1 MNGNDQSSVLDK
13 YLGRLNGPQTIG
25 RGVPF
30 WACFLAVVATLALCP
45 ETLSRYELINFSNFL
60 ISGFLALSLCLL
72 WGYCGVLSLGQ
83 AAFFG
88 IGGYTYG
95 IVALNLLNAHGNTD
109 VAFAAGIVLPTM
121 FAAILGL
128 LMFFARLAGV
138 YVAILMLVV
147 SLMFELFLLQ
157 TADPSY
163 TIGAAYI
170 GGFNGLRPASPD
182 DPLLPSLIFGYGES
196 VLEFDG
202 RSVEFY
208 YLTLGLLGAVYLGL
222 RWLVNSSYGFLLVGC
237 REDAHRTETFGYDVR
252 LVQLSVFCIAAAIA
266 GLAGV
271 LYTAWGTFIHP
282 NQFGLKANILPV
294 IWVAVGGRKD
304 LTAALIGALVLEWVG
319 LRLAAVGEFSLLIMG
334 AILVI
339 AMLITPEGVVTTLAR
354 ASQRGRTFVRMPW
367 GSIGKHGS
375 QSVKSVS
382 ARARSGR
389 HDL

>member
-30 WACFLAVVATLALCP
+30 WACFLAVVTTLALCP
-45 ETLSRYELINFSNFL
+45 EILSRYELINFSNFL

-109 VAFAAGIVLPTM
+109 VAFVAGIVLPTM

-128 LMFFARLAGV
+128 IMFFARLAGV

-147 SLMFELFLLQ
+147 SLIFELFLLQ

-319 LRLAAVGEFSLLIMG
+319 LRLAAVGEISLLIMG

-339 AMLITPEGVVTTLAR
+339 AMLITPEGVITTLAR
-354 ASQRGRTFVRMPW
+354 VVERGRAFARASW
-367 GSIGKHGS
+367 RGIGK
-375 QSVKSVS
+375 
-382 ARARSGR
+382 
-389 HDL
+389 

>member
-1 MNGNDQSSVLDK
+1 MNGNNQSSVLDK

-45 ETLSRYELINFSNFL
+45 EILSRYELINFSNFL

-128 LMFFARLAGV
+128 IMFFARLAGV

-319 LRLAAVGEFSLLIMG
+319 LRLAAVGEISLLIMG

>member
-1 MNGNDQSSVLDK
+1 MNSNDQSSVLDK

-45 ETLSRYELINFSNFL
+45 EILSRYELINFSNFL

-121 FAAILGL
+121 LAAILGL
-128 LMFFARLAGV
+128 IMFFARLAGV

-157 TADPSY
+157 TADPNY

-222 RWLVNSSYGFLLVGC
+222 RWLVNSSYGFLLVAC

-319 LRLAAVGEFSLLIMG
+319 LRLAAVGEISLLIMG

-354 ASQRGRTFVRMPW
+354 VGERGRTFVRMPW
-367 GSIGKHGS
+367 GSIGKHGP
-375 QSVKSVS
+375 QSTKSVS

>member
-45 ETLSRYELINFSNFL
+45 EILSRYELINFSNFL

-109 VAFAAGIVLPTM
+109 VAFAAGIILPTM

-128 LMFFARLAGV
+128 IMFFARLAGV

-222 RWLVNSSYGFLLVGC
+222 RWLVNSSYGFLLVSC

-319 LRLAAVGEFSLLIMG
+319 LRLAAVGEISLLIMG

-339 AMLITPEGVVTTLAR
+339 AMLITPEGAVTTLAR
-354 ASQRGRTFVRMPW
+354 VSERGRTFVRMPW

-375 QSVKSVS
+375 QSAKSVS

>member
-1 MNGNDQSSVLDK
+1 MNSNDQSSVLDK

-45 ETLSRYELINFSNFL
+45 EILSRYELINFSNFL

-121 FAAILGL
+121 LAAILGL
-128 LMFFARLAGV
+128 IMFFARLAGV

-157 TADPSY
+157 TADPNY

-222 RWLVNSSYGFLLVGC
+222 RWLVNSSYGFLLVAC

-319 LRLAAVGEFSLLIMG
+319 LRLAAVGEISLLIMG

-354 ASQRGRTFVRMPW
+354 VTERGRTFVRMPW
-367 GSIGKHGS
+367 GSIGKHGP
-375 QSVKSVS
+375 QSAKSVS

>member
-30 WACFLAVVATLALCP
+30 WACFLAVVAMLALCP
-45 ETLSRYELINFSNFL
+45 EILSRYELINFSNFL

-95 IVALNLLNAHGNTD
+95 IVALNLLNVHGNTD

-128 LMFFARLAGV
+128 IMFFARLAGV

-304 LTAALIGALVLEWVG
+304 LTAALIGALVLEWIG
-319 LRLAAVGEFSLLIMG
+319 LRLAAVGEISLLIMG

-354 ASQRGRTFVRMPW
+354 VSQRGRTFVRMPW